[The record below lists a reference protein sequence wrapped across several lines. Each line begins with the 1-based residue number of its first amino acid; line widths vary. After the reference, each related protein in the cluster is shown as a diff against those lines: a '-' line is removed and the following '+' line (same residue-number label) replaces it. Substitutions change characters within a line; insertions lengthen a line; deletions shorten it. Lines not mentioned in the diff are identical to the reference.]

1 MIHHEPT
8 KFTISLQKNIET
20 FKEQLDHTTELTVRM
35 NRVGR
40 LQTIYH
46 TTHQSRRSS
55 QCRCVSRLPHYTVV
69 HILGH

>member
-40 LQTIYH
+40 LKPFTIPLINLDDLVNADVFRDFLI
-46 TTHQSRRSS
+46 TP
-55 QCRCVSRLPHYTVV
+55 LF
-69 HILGH
+69 IF